1 MLTGFNLAFDLGALY
16 KAIHRGIK
24 TYTTDV
30 FSLLAFRVDLLLVAY
45 FLPMSSAGVYA
56 IILAFSTLIY
66 SFSGVVAQVLVIGSG
81 NVAGPLITPRIIRM
95 GWVIS
100 IPGALALVGMGPT
113 FLSWILGE
121 NSSFAYVPLLILLSG
136 AALHTLT
143 RIIGSD
149 LDALIG
155 EGSRGWMALMT
166 LLISIITGILL
177 IPRYGIIGAATA
189 STLARVFA
197 AVSLAQIYSRSAKVG
212 LIRVM
217 VGVSNRARRNT
228 GSGLGIV

>member
-1 MLTGFNLAFDLGALY
+1 
-16 KAIHRGIK
+16 
-24 TYTTDV
+24 
-30 FSLLAFRVDLLLVAY
+30 
-45 FLPMSSAGVYA
+45 
-56 IILAFSTLIY
+56 
-66 SFSGVVAQVLVIGSG
+66 
-81 NVAGPLITPRIIRM
+81 
-95 GWVIS
+95 
-100 IPGALALVGMGPT
+100 
-113 FLSWILGE
+113 
-121 NSSFAYVPLLILLSG
+121 
-136 AALHTLT
+136 LT